1 MWSCTE
7 NVDAGRGQIVDGKN
21 WRVLMSWH
29 IAEPASSLGFPAEL
43 VKVRA

>member
-1 MWSCTE
+1 VWSFAE
-7 NVDAGRGQIVDGKN
+7 NVEAERGQIVDRKN

-29 IAEPASSLGFPAEL
+29 IAEPASRLGFPAEL